1 MKHQNLF
8 FAAAGMAA
16 VLALGITGRAE
27 TYTTPD
33 SVLCLELPGE
43 EWKQEEEESVWVKL
57 SNGED
62 EILLEHLSNGETL
75 PELAAA
81 GSGCEAVCQLVLS
94 TENEVFIL
102 TGKAAKRE
110 ELEEM
115 REILQS
121 AKILEY
127 DTKTAVRAEESPKQ
141 EENPET
147 EKRQEPEAEAKT
159 EAVVETASFSVWVT
173 SKSLNIR
180 SSFSTDAPILGS
192 AFYADA
198 LKVTGI
204 VRENGQ
210 ETGWYQ
216 VETAGGEGYVSAQY
230 VSQTPPTAERSG
242 ITLTEETIPLYESGG
257 EGAAYVSKATDGGW
271 YDGSGRSFADNGDGT
286 WTCLDSGRIWTEEPP
301 SPPVSTAGQSV
312 AVMDEE
318 GLNSQTLYYD
328 EAAGIW
334 ANTAGGVYT
343 QVTSQIWQGPDGG
356 SWFLV
361 N

>member
-16 VLALGITGRAE
+16 ALALGITGRAE

-147 EKRQEPEAEAKT
+147 EKRQEPEAEEKT
-159 EAVVETASFSVWVT
+159 EAT
-173 SKSLNIR
+173 
-180 SSFSTDAPILGS
+180 
-192 AFYADA
+192 
-198 LKVTGI
+198 
-204 VRENGQ
+204 
-210 ETGWYQ
+210 

-271 YDGSGRSFADNGDGT
+271 YDGSERSFADNGNGT

-312 AVMDEE
+312 TVMDEE

>member
-57 SNGED
+57 SNG
-62 EILLEHLSNGETL
+62 
-75 PELAAA
+75 
-81 GSGCEAVCQLVLS
+81 
-94 TENEVFIL
+94 
-102 TGKAAKRE
+102 
-110 ELEEM
+110 
-115 REILQS
+115 
-121 AKILEY
+121 
-127 DTKTAVRAEESPKQ
+127 
-141 EENPET
+141 
-147 EKRQEPEAEAKT
+147 
-159 EAVVETASFSVWVT
+159 
-173 SKSLNIR
+173 
-180 SSFSTDAPILGS
+180 
-192 AFYADA
+192 
-198 LKVTGI
+198 
-204 VRENGQ
+204 
-210 ETGWYQ
+210 
-216 VETAGGEGYVSAQY
+216 
-230 VSQTPPTAERSG
+230 
-242 ITLTEETIPLYESGG
+242 
-257 EGAAYVSKATDGGW
+257 
-271 YDGSGRSFADNGDGT
+271 DGT

-312 AVMDEE
+312 TVMDEE